1 MNEIKPLEID
11 FLDKTWRVDD
21 YNTYYDCNSDE
32 TLELRLSLRASRN
45 PYTFKITYPESL
57 DSRKIAGKISEVA
70 ESLDSRKIAEK
81 ISEVAESFN
90 KSVKPLTDSIYEFG
104 EKLWKVAIMSMFTY
118 KKIYFHGPATV
129 ILWGDGSK
137 TIVRISKNDKK
148 TKDDKRIA
156 IMWALAKRYFG
167 SRNQLEKRLAD
178 ARAYGTKNDNAT
190 IRSILV
196 TIFKHPKYLDEY
208 ISEMINSAI
217 EN

>member
-21 YNTYYDCNSDE
+21 YDTYYDCNSDE
-32 TLELRLSLRASRN
+32 ILEQHLSLSASRN
-45 PYTFKITYPESL
+45 PYTFKFNYPK
-57 DSRKIAGKISEVA
+57 D
-70 ESLDSRKIAEK
+70 LDSRKIAEK
-81 ISEVAESFN
+81 LSEVAKSFN
-90 KSVKPLTDSIYEFG
+90 KSVKPLTDSIYGFG
-104 EKLWKVAIMSMFTY
+104 EKLSKVAVMSMFTY
-118 KKIYFHGPATV
+118 KKIYFNGPVTV
-129 ILWGDGSK
+129 ILWEDGSK
-137 TIVRISKNDKK
+137 TIVRIPKNDKK

-196 TIFKHPKYLDEY
+196 TIFKHPKYLDEC
-208 ISEMINSAI
+208 ILEMIDSAI

>member
-11 FLDKTWRVDD
+11 FLEKTWRVDD
-21 YNTYYDCNSDE
+21 YNIHYDFDSNE
-32 TLELRLSLRASRN
+32 TLEQHLSLRASRN
-45 PYTFKITYPESL
+45 PYYQFKLTYPESL
-57 DSRKIAGKISEVA
+57 DP
-70 ESLDSRKIAEK
+70 RKIAEK
-81 ISEVAESFN
+81 ISEVAKSFN
-90 KSVKPLTDSIYEFG
+90 KSVKPLTDSIYGFG
-104 EKLWKVAIMSMFTY
+104 EKLSKVAVMSIFTY
-118 KKIYFHGPATV
+118 KKIYFNGPVTV
-129 ILWGDGSK
+129 ILWEDGSK
-137 TIVRISKNDKK
+137 TIVRIPKNDKK

-208 ISEMINSAI
+208 ILEMINSAI

>member
-11 FLDKTWRVDD
+11 FLEKTWRVDG
-21 YNTYYDCNSDE
+21 YDIHYDFNSNE
-32 TLELRLSLRASRN
+32 TLEQHLSLRASRN
-45 PYTFKITYPESL
+45 PYYQFKLNYP
-57 DSRKIAGKISEVA
+57 

-81 ISEVAESFN
+81 ISEVAESF
-90 KSVKPLTDSIYEFG
+90 SVKPLTDSIYEFG

-196 TIFKHPKYLDEY
+196 TIFRHPKYLDEY
-208 ISEMINSAI
+208 ILEMINSAI